1 MKCECRRARVGIAAV
16 AAVVGACVAGSV
28 VPGPSGGRAYASSW
42 KLSQTAPVVPAQK
55 PDLPIVKTEE
65 TPEPANLVA
74 EKKSPETNWSARC
87 MSNPEGQITDC
98 RVTQNIAL
106 TKTGHRLLAVV
117 VRIPRDTGAPAMT
130 LNLPHGLFLP
140 AGTQLQV
147 DKTAPKEIVIETC
160 DAKGCYASLDV
171 DPELLMSLK
180 KGSTLTVTFQNLAKQ
195 PIVVPVTLVGFTA
208 AFAKIE

>member
-1 MKCECRRARVGIAAV
+1 MVGGAALAAIAGMCLSWSVEVSHATEHN
-16 AAVVGACVAGSV
+16 GA
-28 VPGPSGGRAYASSW
+28 SGWRG
-42 KLSQTAPVVPAQK
+42 SQTAPVIPPEKPGVPA
-55 PDLPIVKTEE
+55 VRTEE
-65 TPEPANLVA
+65 TLEPANLVA

-87 MSNPEGQITDC
+87 VNNPEGQVVDC

-106 TKTGHRLLAVV
+106 TKTGQRLLAVV

-140 AGTQLQV
+140 AGTTLQI
-147 DKTAPKEIVIETC
+147 DKAVPKEIGIETC
-160 DAKGCYASLDV
+160 DAKGCYASLEV
-171 DPELLMSLK
+171 DGELLLTLK
-180 KGSTLTVTFQNLAKQ
+180 RGSTLTVTFQNLAKQ

>member
-1 MKCECRRARVGIAAV
+1 MNREYRRAISGAA
-16 AAVVGACVAGSV
+16 AAVVVAATGLVWASVSSQGGSASGWTV
-28 VPGPSGGRAYASSW
+28 AQATSPGPEE
-42 KLSQTAPVVPAQK
+42 KPETPAE
-55 PDLPIVKTEE
+55 DGEA
-65 TPEPANLVA
+65 PEPANLVA
-74 EKKSPETNWSARC
+74 EKKPPETNWSARC
-87 MSNPEGQITDC
+87 VNSDEGAVVDC

-106 TKTGHRLLAVV
+106 TKTGQRLLAVV
-117 VRIPRDTGAPAMT
+117 VRIPTNSRTPAMT

-140 AGTQLQV
+140 AGTTLQI
-147 DKTAPKEIVIETC
+147 DKTPPKEILVETC

-171 DPELLMSLK
+171 DDDLLTGLK

>member
-1 MKCECRRARVGIAAV
+1 VIPAEK
-16 AAVVGACVAGSV
+16 
-28 VPGPSGGRAYASSW
+28 PD
-42 KLSQTAPVVPAQK
+42 VPA
-55 PDLPIVKTEE
+55 VKTEE
-65 TPEPANLVA
+65 APGPANLVA

-87 MSNPEGQITDC
+87 VNNPEGQIVDC

-106 TKTGHRLLAVV
+106 TKTGQRLLAVV

-140 AGTQLQV
+140 AGTTLQI
-147 DKTAPKEIVIETC
+147 DKATPKELVIDTC
-160 DAKGCYASLDV
+160 DSKGCYASLDV
-171 DPELLMSLK
+171 DNELLMILK